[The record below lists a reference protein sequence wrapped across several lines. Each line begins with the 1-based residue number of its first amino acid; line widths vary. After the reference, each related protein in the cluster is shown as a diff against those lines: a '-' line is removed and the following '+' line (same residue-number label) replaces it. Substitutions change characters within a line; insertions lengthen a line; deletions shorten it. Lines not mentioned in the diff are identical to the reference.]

1 MRKNSINLQQQ
12 GGGGMEV
19 IICLRQDCRC
29 AFISSLLLFHL
40 YYVIYSDVYEKM
52 ILFVCRVFLLLRK
65 IIVWK
70 IEISIEEC
78 FISDLANFGLKKC
91 KLCFDICPYK
101 EDVISESEV

>member
-1 MRKNSINLQQQ
+1 
-12 GGGGMEV
+12 
-19 IICLRQDCRC
+19 
-29 AFISSLLLFHL
+29 
-40 YYVIYSDVYEKM
+40 M

-70 IEISIEEC
+70 NEISIEEC
-78 FISDLANFGLKKC
+78 FISNLADFGLKKR